1 VIIWNH
7 IGFFLDDLLYP
18 DWNHQIIHCPLFIVG
33 NPRSGTTL
41 FHRLLSQNE
50 MVFTSMKLWEILFA
64 ASVTWRAL
72 FHYLYFLDS
81 TYFFS
86 IANKIIRYFDE
97 CVFRNSTLHRSGMF
111 YYEEDEWVIIHI
123 FCSQLIL
130 LFYPSGMKI
139 PTSLSILSSLPDFE
153 SLPSKQRIMIFSFY
167 KDCVKRH
174 LYGHEL
180 LSLHSHHQRPL
191 IYVSKN
197 PTFTVRLK
205 SLRNTFQNL
214 RIVCMIRNPKQSV
227 PSTISYISKVK
238 PKY

>member
-1 VIIWNH
+1 
-7 IGFFLDDLLYP
+7 
-18 DWNHQIIHCPLFIVG
+18 
-33 NPRSGTTL
+33 
-41 FHRLLSQNE
+41 
-50 MVFTSMKLWEILFA
+50 
-64 ASVTWRAL
+64 
-72 FHYLYFLDS
+72 
-81 TYFFS
+81 
-86 IANKIIRYFDE
+86 
-97 CVFRNSTLHRSGMF
+97 
-111 YYEEDEWVIIHI
+111 
-123 FCSQLIL
+123 
-130 LFYPSGMKI
+130 
-139 PTSLSILSSLPDFE
+139 
-153 SLPSKQRIMIFSFY
+153 
-167 KDCVKRH
+167 VKRH